1 MMISVIGAGNGCSQ
15 HAYALAEAVGAEI
28 GRRGHTVICGGLN
41 GVMEAVC
48 KGAKSA
54 GGRTIGIL
62 PGEDRNAAN
71 PYVDTPVVTGLGYAR
86 NILVALTGQVAI
98 AVDGEY
104 GTLSEIAH
112 ALGYNKPVIGLKTWL
127 LTRPDGQLERKLIVA
142 EDPVD
147 AVEKAIAAA
156 SQT

>member
-1 MMISVIGAGNGCSQ
+1 M
-15 HAYALAEAVGAEI
+15 
-28 GRRGHTVICGGLN
+28 ICGGLN

-127 LTRPDGQLERKLIVA
+127 LTRPDGELERKLIVA

>member
-127 LTRPDGQLERKLIVA
+127 LTRPDGELERKLIVA